1 MAGLWRP
8 RTECGHALNQPARGV
23 RHTTRLAVEDQGKKR
38 EKPVTIRVGVNGFGR
53 IGRNFY
59 RALAVQKAEGKS
71 TDIEIIA
78 VNDLTDNATLAHLLK
93 FDSILGRY
101 PEDISLEGDD
111 TIVIGNTKIK
121 SLEVKEGPAA
131 LPWGD
136 LGVDVVVESTGIFTD
151 AAKAKGHLDAGAK
164 KVIISAPAKGED
176 LTVVIGVNDDK
187 YDGSQNIISN
197 ASCTTNC
204 LGPLAKVINDEF
216 GLVRGL
222 MTTIHAYTQDQ
233 NLQDGPHSDLRRARA
248 AALNIVPTST
258 GAAKAIGL
266 VLPELKGKL
275 DGYALRVPIPTGSC
289 TDLTVEL
296 KKSAS
301 VEEINAAYKAAAE
314 GPLKGILKYY
324 DAPIVSSDIVT
335 DPHSSIFDSGLT
347 KVIDNQAKV
356 VSWYDN
362 EWGYSNRL
370 VDLVALVGK
379 SL

>member
-1 MAGLWRP
+1 
-8 RTECGHALNQPARGV
+8 
-23 RHTTRLAVEDQGKKR
+23 
-38 EKPVTIRVGVNGFGR
+38 VTVRVGINGFGR

-59 RALAVQKAEGKS
+59 RALEAQQAQGS
-71 TDIEIIA
+71 GTDIEVVA

-93 FDSILGRY
+93 FDSILGRF
-101 PEDISLEGDD
+101 PKDISLEGDD
-111 TIVIGNTKIK
+111 TIVVGDKKIK
-121 SLEVKEGPAA
+121 ALEIKEGPSA

-136 LGVDVVVESTGIFTD
+136 LGVDVVVESTGLFTD
-151 AAKAKGHLDAGAK
+151 AAKARGHLDAGAK

-176 LTVVIGVNDDK
+176 LTVVLGVNDDM

-204 LGPLAKVINDEF
+204 LGPLAKVLNDEF
-216 GLVRGL
+216 GIVKGL

-233 NLQDGPHSDLRRARA
+233 NLQDGPHRDLRRARA

-275 DGYALRVPIPTGSC
+275 DGYALRVPIPTGSA
-289 TDLTVEL
+289 TDLTAEIA
-296 KKSAS
+296 KSAS
-301 VEEINAAYKAAAE
+301 VEDINAAFKAAAD
-314 GPLKGILKYY
+314 GPMKGILKYY
-324 DAPIVSSDIVT
+324 DVPIVSTDIVT
-335 DPHSSIFDSGLT
+335 DPHSSIFDAGLT

-370 VDLVALVGK
+370 IDLVALVGK